1 MKTWIIAAETGVG
14 TLADQAR
21 ELGGTVT
28 AVTVGNLPIAGV
40 DETIAI
46 ELEATAPAE
55 VAAPSVAAAIDAE
68 PGDVVL
74 APNRPAER
82 VLAGAVA
89 AKLGAPVLTS
99 VKSLQAGSAQVSK
112 AGGIS
117 LDNVTFDGT
126 VVAILDGG
134 VQPAGE
140 VPEAVTFGAKDYTAT
155 ISAIEQAEVESVNLG
170 SAERVVAAG
179 RGFKEQDD
187 LQLAS
192 DLAEAIGGEVACSRP
207 LSEGLGWMQ
216 RDQYVGVSGQVIAPE
231 LYFAIGISGQVHHTA
246 GILESGTIVAINNDE
261 TATMFEDS
269 DYGIVG
275 DLYEVIPQIVAALN
289 E

>member
-1 MKTWIIAAETGVG
+1 MTTWIIAAETGVG
-14 TLADQAR
+14 NLVDQAR
-21 ELGGTVT
+21 ELGGSVT

-40 DETIAI
+40 DSIIDIDLAAGAPV
-46 ELEATAPAE
+46 EA
-55 VAAPSVAAAIDAE
+55 AAPSVAGAVTAE

-74 APNRPAER
+74 AANRPSER

-99 VKSLQAGSAQVSK
+99 VKSLAVGHAQVAK
-112 AGGIS
+112 AGGIG
-117 LDNVTFDGT
+117 LEDVAFEGPI
-126 VVAILDGG
+126 VAILDGG
-134 VQPAGE
+134 AQPAGE
-140 VPEAVTFGAKDYTAT
+140 VPEAVTFGAKDYVAT
-155 ISAIEQAEVESVNLG
+155 VSAIEQAEVEAVNLG
-170 SAERVVAAG
+170 TAQRVVAAG
-179 RGFKEQDD
+179 RGFASKED
-187 LQLAS
+187 LQLAA
-192 DLAEAIGGEVACSRP
+192 DLAEAIDGEVACSRP

-275 DLYEVIPQIVAALN
+275 DLYEIIPQIIEAL

>member
-1 MKTWIIAAETGVG
+1 MTTWIIAAETGVEN
-14 TLADQAR
+14 LVNQAR
-21 ELGGTVT
+21 ELGGPVT
-28 AVTVGNLPIAGV
+28 AVTVGNLPIGSV
-40 DETIAI
+40 DSIIAI
-46 ELEATAPAE
+46 ERESGAPVE
-55 VAAPSVAAAIDAE
+55 IAAPSVAGAINAE
-68 PGDVVL
+68 PGDIVL
-74 APNRPAER
+74 AANRPAER

-99 VKSLQAGSAQVSK
+99 VKSLTPTSARVST

-117 LDNVTFDGT
+117 LKDVAFEGS
-126 VVAILDGG
+126 VVAIVDGG
-134 VQPAGE
+134 AKPSGDI
-140 VPEAVTFGAKDYTAT
+140 PEAVTFGAKDYVAT
-155 ISAIEQAEVESVNLG
+155 VSAIEQAEVEAVNLG
-170 SAERVVAAG
+170 SAQRVVAAG
-179 RGFKEQDD
+179 RGFKTQED
-187 LQLAS
+187 LQLATE
-192 DLAEAIGGEVACSRP
+192 LADAIGGEVACSRP
-207 LSEGLGWMQ
+207 LAEGLGWMQ

-275 DLYEVIPQIVAALN
+275 DLYETIPQIIDALK

>member
-1 MKTWIIAAETGVG
+1 MTTWIIAAETGVG
-14 TLADQAR
+14 SLVEQAR
-21 ELGGTVT
+21 ALGGTVT

-40 DETIAI
+40 DSIVAV
-46 ELEATAPAE
+46 ELAAGAPVEA
-55 VAAPSVAAAIDAE
+55 AAPSVAGAVTAQ

-74 APNRPAER
+74 AANRPAER

-99 VKSLQAGSAQVSK
+99 VKSLAAGAAQVGK
-112 AGGIS
+112 AGGIG
-117 LDNVTFDGT
+117 LEDVAFDGP

-134 VQPAGE
+134 AQPAGE
-140 VPEAVTFGAKDYTAT
+140 VPEAVTFGAKDYVAT
-155 ISAIEQAEVESVNLG
+155 VSAIEQAEVEAVNLG
-170 SAERVVAAG
+170 AAQRVVAAG
-179 RGFKEQDD
+179 RGFKTKDD
-187 LQLAS
+187 LDLAGQ
-192 DLAEAIGGEVACSRP
+192 LAEAIGGEVACSRP
-207 LSEGLGWMQ
+207 LAEGLGWMQ

-246 GILESGTIVAINNDE
+246 GILEAGTIVAINNDE
-261 TATMFEDS
+261 TATMFEAA

-275 DLYEVIPQIVAALN
+275 DLYEIIPQIIEAL